1 MNFDVTD
8 EQRAIRD
15 TFRAFADREIA
26 PQAEDLD
33 ANPRFPRELF
43 LRAGEIGFFGM
54 RYPEPE
60 GSGADAVSYVLAVEE
75 LSRASMSVA
84 CACTM
89 QSLMGTYFLHR
100 YATGEV
106 RERLLG
112 PALRGEVVGTIC
124 MTEPEAGSDLGA
136 IATTAVERDGRWFIT
151 GSKTWITSAPV
162 ADMFTGFARTGAER
176 TLGIFLVE
184 RGATGLTVGRSIDKL
199 GVRASITSE
208 VAFDETP
215 ATCPLGDVHQGL
227 PYLKEIL
234 AEIRVMTAALAV
246 GVARAAYETALAYA
260 AERKQFGRPINR
272 FQAVQAH
279 LAEMAVDV
287 EAARQMTLWAACR
300 VERDGPTPAS
310 AHDAAIAKLF
320 ASEASNRVCD
330 RASRVLASYGYAK
343 EFPVQRYLRDA
354 RFTLIGGGTSE
365 ILRSIIAKGLTT

>member
-1 MNFDVTD
+1 MNFELS
-8 EQRAIRD
+8 EQQRTIRD
-15 TFRAFADREIA
+15 TFRAFATRQIA
-26 PQAEDLD
+26 PRAADLD
-33 ANPRFPRELF
+33 ENPRFPREVFQL
-43 LRAGEIGFFGM
+43 AGEIGFYGM

-75 LSRASMSVA
+75 LARASLSVA

-124 MTEPEAGSDLGA
+124 MTEPEAGSDLA
-136 IATTAVERDGRWFIT
+136 SIATTATEVDGRWLIT
-151 GSKTWITSAPV
+151 GSKPWITSAPV
-162 ADMFTGFARTGAER
+162 ADMFTVFARTGAER

-184 RGATGLTVGRSIDKL
+184 RGAPGLVIGRSIDKL
-199 GVRASITSE
+199 GVRASLTSE
-208 VAFDETP
+208 VAFEQTP
-215 ATCPLGDVHQGL
+215 ATCALGDVHEGL
-227 PYLKEIL
+227 TYLKEIL

-246 GVARAAYETALAYA
+246 GVARAAYESALEYA

-300 VERDGPTPAS
+300 VEQNGLGPAS
-310 AHDAAIAKLF
+310 AHDAAMAKLF
-320 ASEASNRVCD
+320 ASEAANRVCD

-365 ILRSIIAKGLTT
+365 ILRSIIAKGLSR